1 MEHFRYSEVFK
12 FNIHKFDSFFLF
24 VAENVGDIVGAEN
37 VGDCAKRFIST
48 AVDGVNDAFKGV
60 TMTVGKVGSEASNAV
75 ARKDR
80 NEIGHAS
87 ANAAESITGTVFQLF
102 DGALVE
108 KKCN

>member
-1 MEHFRYSEVFK
+1 M
-12 FNIHKFDSFFLF
+12 FD
-24 VAENVGDIVGAEN
+24 AENVGDIVGADDVAE
-37 VGDCAKRFIST
+37 CSKRFIST

-60 TMTVGKVGSEASNAV
+60 TTTVEKVGSEASNAI

-80 NEIGHAS
+80 DEIGRAS

-102 DGALVE
+102 DGALLLGKSLIE